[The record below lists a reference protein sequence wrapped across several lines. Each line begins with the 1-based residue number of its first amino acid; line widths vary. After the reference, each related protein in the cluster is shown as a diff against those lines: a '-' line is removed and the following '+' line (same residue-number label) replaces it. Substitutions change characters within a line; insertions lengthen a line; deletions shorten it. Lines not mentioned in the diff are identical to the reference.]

1 MGTEVAQVDMLGVEA
16 PRCFR
21 FAFDLIAEVASSDMD
36 RVETQVDIRFRF
48 EGILTGKSVQNELQ
62 VERTLGRFPAKVER
76 EPKEA
81 SGGKDQLLFQ

>member
-1 MGTEVAQVDMLGVEA
+1 MGTEIAQVNVFGVKSTG
-16 PRCFR
+16 RFR

-48 EGILTGKSVQNELQ
+48 EGILTGKSIQNELQ

-76 EPKEA
+76 ESK
-81 SGGKDQLLFQ
+81 

>member
-21 FAFDLIAEVASSDMD
+21 LAFDLIAEVASSDMD
-36 RVETQVDIRFRF
+36 RVETQVDIRFRL
-48 EGILTGKSVQNELQ
+48 EGILTGKSIQNELQ